1 MAEIRQKTIR
11 DEISF
16 SGKGLQTGAQVSV
29 VCRPAGEGSGIVF
42 LRTDTENSVPIRV
55 NDGIFSVSEK
65 RRSTIGMGPHSVQT
79 IEHLM
84 AALWALEI
92 DNVQIDINGAE
103 LPALDGSAK
112 GFLDILGAAGISEQN
127 APRHIVKI
135 TEKEEVSDGK
145 ASITILPNES
155 FKVSYSIDYAIS
167 SIPRETFT
175 ITLDNNSF
183 IKEIAPAR
191 TFCLK
196 QEAEQLLKAGLGKGA
211 DCENTLVMDETGP
224 VGTVLR
230 FPNEPLRHKI
240 LDLVGDMYMLGRPIM
255 GEIIAERSGH
265 ALNALMAEKL
275 FQKYVRNRS

>member
-1 MAEIRQKTIR
+1 
-11 DEISF
+11 
-16 SGKGLQTGAQVSV
+16 